1 MKIMRSLV
9 AICVLS
15 LLILASCSADKK
27 YATTKIKTKDDS
39 VSYFL
44 GLTYGSGLK
53 QAGIDSLFDYNAFMK
68 GVVEASKADSIKV
81 SQYEVEAFLN
91 KFFSDLQLEKMKR
104 EYKDYIAENK
114 AFLEENAKKDS
125 VVTLASGLQYQILRE
140 GNGPKAKVN
149 DKVKVHY
156 TGKMIDGTV
165 FDSSY
170 KQNKPIEFYPSQ
182 VIPGWKE
189 ALLMMPV
196 GSKWKVF
203 IPENLAYG
211 ANPPRMSGIQP
222 FSTLVFEV
230 EVIEVTPPQAN

>member
-1 MKIMRSLV
+1 MKIMRSLMAV
-9 AICVLS
+9 CALS

-27 YATTKIKTKDDS
+27 YATTKIKTKEDS

-53 QAGIDSLFDYNAFMK
+53 QADIDSLFDYNAFMK
-68 GVVEASKADSIKV
+68 GVAEATKDDSMKV
-81 SQYEVEAFLN
+81 SQGEIETFLN
-91 KFFSDLQLEKMKR
+91 KFFSEMQTEKMQR
-104 EYKDYIAENK
+104 QYKEYIAENK
-114 AFLEENAKKDS
+114 AYLEENAKKDS
-125 VVTLASGLQYQILRE
+125 VVTLASGLQYQVLRE
-140 GNGPKAKVN
+140 GNGPKATAN

-170 KQNKPIEFYPSQ
+170 PRNEPAVFYPGQ
-182 VIPGWKE
+182 VIPGWNE
-189 ALLMMPV
+189 ALQLMPI
-196 GSKWKVF
+196 GSKWRLF
-203 IPENLAYG
+203 IPESLAYG

-230 EVIEVTPPQAN
+230 EVLEIVPAETK